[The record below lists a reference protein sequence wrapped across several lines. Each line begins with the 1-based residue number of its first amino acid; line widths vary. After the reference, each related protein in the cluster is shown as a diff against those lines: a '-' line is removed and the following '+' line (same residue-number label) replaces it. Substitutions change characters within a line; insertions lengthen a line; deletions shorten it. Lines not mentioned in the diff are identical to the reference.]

1 MKVKSSKDTKM
12 KRLGAEELVELGKYR
27 LSKGRS
33 TRKAKG
39 SKKKKWCVLDL
50 RLKKRVKCYVTQQ
63 SAISEYW
70 RLRQKE
76 GVSWFSPKRRYEV
89 VKGKK

>member
-33 TRKAKG
+33 KA
-39 SKKKKWCVLDL
+39 SKKKKWCVLDR
-50 RLKKRVKCYVTQQ
+50 RLKATVKCYMTRA
-63 SAISEYW
+63 SAKAARNRHENRTGFTGIYG
-70 RLRQKE
+70 RN
-76 GVSWFSPKRRYEV
+76 RYEV

>member
-33 TRKAKG
+33 KA
-39 SKKKKWCVLDL
+39 SKSKNIKLKWCVS
-50 RLKKRVKCYVTQQ
+50 RGKNKKCYKTMRELKKAMIKW
-63 SAISEYW
+63 SDAAAW
-70 RLRQKE
+70 AGL
-76 GVSWFSPKRRYEV
+76 FSFGPL
-89 VKGKK
+89 